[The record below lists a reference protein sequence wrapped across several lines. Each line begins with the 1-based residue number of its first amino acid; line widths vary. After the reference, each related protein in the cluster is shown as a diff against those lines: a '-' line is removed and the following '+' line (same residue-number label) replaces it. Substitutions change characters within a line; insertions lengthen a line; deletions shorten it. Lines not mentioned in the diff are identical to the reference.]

1 MNNCVGIANTKFF
14 LLFLVYTFSYCLF
27 AISMC
32 ITYIIHRVKVVS
44 EPVYL
49 LVVVALIGLYGL
61 FFSAFTISMF
71 VDSIGKL
78 KSGNTGK
85 SDSLM

>member
-1 MNNCVGIANTKFF
+1 
-14 LLFLVYTFSYCLF
+14 
-27 AISMC
+27 MC

-49 LVVVALIGLYGL
+49 LVVVALISLYAI
-61 FFSAFTISMF
+61 FFSAFTISML

-85 SDSLM
+85 NDSLK